1 MVHITQMLHR
11 YRNAARNGVSVQQF
25 SDRLLP
31 ILLAAVRENNSDDG
45 NNKENLKKEEDSKDE
60 ANEKDWERSHEEKRG
75 QDVSFTYYVLIRHAS
90 FYLYIIHMIL

>member
-1 MVHITQMLHR
+1 MVGSCSYALFSSLFILSSYVLCIISKMVHITQMLHR

-45 NNKENLKKEEDSKDE
+45 NNKENLKEEEDSKDE
-60 ANEKDWERSHEEKRG
+60 ANEKD
-75 QDVSFTYYVLIRHAS
+75 
-90 FYLYIIHMIL
+90 